1 MMIGILIA
9 LFGLVGAQAGIALLL
24 FQIGADLWKQSN
36 AHHEEL
42 MDEIRKLKEKE

>member
-24 FQIGADLWKQSN
+24 FQIGSDLWKRAEEQ
-36 AHHEEL
+36 HKEL